1 MLDLGNVFILGDS
14 YSTFEGFI
22 PEGYD
27 TYYSAEGGETDV
39 RDVKQTWWH
48 QLLEETNSHLLL
60 NSSFSGTTICNTG
73 YDGADYTER
82 SFIGRLD
89 KRINANYFAENT
101 VDTFIIFGGTNDSWA
116 NAPIGELMY
125 ADWKKEDLFCVLPA
139 LGYLLH
145 RVKTN
150 IPEARVI
157 FVLNTELKPEITE
170 NIKTA
175 CEKAGIEVVELENID
190 KMCGHPTI
198 AGMKQI
204 KEQIIACL

>member
-27 TYYSAEGGETDV
+27 AYYFPTGGDTDV

-48 QLLEETNSHLLL
+48 QLLEETSSNLLL
-60 NSSFSGTTICNTG
+60 NSSYSGTTICNTG
-73 YDGADYTER
+73 YDGADCTEI

-89 KRINANYFAENT
+89 KLIEANYFVEHP
-101 VDTFIIFGGTNDSWA
+101 VDTFLVFGGTNDSWA
-116 NAPIGELMY
+116 NSPVGELRY
-125 ADWKKEDLFCVLPA
+125 TDWEKEDLFCVLPA
-139 LGYLLH
+139 LCYLLH
-145 RVKTN
+145 RIKTN
-150 IPEARVI
+150 IPGARVL
-157 FVLNTELKPEITE
+157 FVLNTELKPVIAD
-170 NIKTA
+170 NIMA
-175 CEKAGIEVVELENID
+175 VCEKAGIEVVELENID

-204 KEQIIACL
+204 KEQIMERL